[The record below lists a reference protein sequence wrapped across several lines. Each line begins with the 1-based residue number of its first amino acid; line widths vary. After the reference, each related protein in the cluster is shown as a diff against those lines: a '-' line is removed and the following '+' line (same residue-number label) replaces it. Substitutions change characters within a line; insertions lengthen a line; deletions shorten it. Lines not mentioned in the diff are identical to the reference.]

1 MLAWCSYAGWCVE
14 GRVSQAGGGLGWR
27 PPASAHLPCL
37 ARHLRTFSP
46 ALPANLLPTEW
57 QGMDLSR
64 DGGMPCLL
72 NEEQQARIDA
82 ALQRSMRFL

>member
-1 MLAWCSYAGWCVE
+1 MCGGTGIAG
-14 GRVSQAGGGLGWR
+14 RRGLGLA
-27 PPASAHLPCL
+27 PACLCL
-37 ARHLRTFSP
+37 ARHLRTCSP